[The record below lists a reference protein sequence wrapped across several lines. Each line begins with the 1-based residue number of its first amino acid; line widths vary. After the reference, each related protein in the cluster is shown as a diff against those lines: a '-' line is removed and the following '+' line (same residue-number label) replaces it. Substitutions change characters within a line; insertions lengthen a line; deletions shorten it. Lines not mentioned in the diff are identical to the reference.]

1 MRRIGDLLDKTLKR
15 FKLEE
20 RLRASRALT
29 EWAEAVGPQIAA
41 HTRAVE
47 VAGKALLVQVDH
59 SAWLAQLHL
68 LRPMILERL
77 NARLGEGTIKDLV
90 LRIGSTTPTPRA
102 DTSAEATP
110 GAIHESP
117 SPLSPEELGQIDR
130 AIEEVP
136 DPGLRALLR
145 ALREKQGPAG

>member
-1 MRRIGDLLDKTLKR
+1 MRRIGDLLDETLKR

-102 DTSAEATP
+102 EAPAEATLD
-110 GAIHESP
+110 AIHESP
-117 SPLSPEELGQIDR
+117 SPLSPEELGRIDR

-145 ALREKQGPAG
+145 ALREKQSPAG